1 MSALRACRAAPRRA
15 ADLQAAA
22 EQLVAEEILHDVPAV
37 EGGGHPQYHTDEP
50 PSHMMILK
58 DAPTSQNV

>member
-1 MSALRACRAAPRRA
+1 MSAPRPCRAAPRRA
-15 ADLQAAA
+15 AGLRAAA

-37 EGGGHPQYHTDEP
+37 EGGGHRQCHTDELL
-50 PSHMMILK
+50 SHMMILK